1 MEIILQWLDDLDDG
15 VFAVVPAVERLR
27 WPCLQISLA
36 AACGLAFVSFA
47 EVLAGLAPA
56 LVWVALASLLL
67 WAFGI
72 AIREL
77 PRVAG
82 AAVQQAASPNA

>member
-27 WPCLQISLA
+27 WPCLQIGLA
-36 AACGLAFVSFA
+36 AACGLVVVSFA
-47 EVLAGLAPA
+47 EILAGLAPA
-56 LVWVALASLLL
+56 LVWVALGSLAL
-67 WAFGI
+67 WAIGI
-72 AIREL
+72 TICEL

-82 AAVQQAASPNA
+82 AAVHRAASPNA